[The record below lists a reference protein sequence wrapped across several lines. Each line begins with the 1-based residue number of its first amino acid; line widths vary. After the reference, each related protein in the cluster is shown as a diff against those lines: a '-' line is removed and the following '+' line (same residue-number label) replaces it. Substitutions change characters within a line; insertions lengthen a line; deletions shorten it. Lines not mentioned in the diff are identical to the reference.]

1 MNNLTKAAITTLEVA
16 EMMEVSHSDLLKKIE
31 GRKDRKGY
39 IQILNEGQMSVVD
52 FFYKSSYMDAKGEER
67 PCYEVTCL
75 GCDFLA
81 NKFTGEK
88 GVLFTARYV
97 KRFHEMENRFQ
108 EKVYETKATSLGEI
122 ASFAKEMDRR
132 MERQGSEPWKICEAF
147 KIISEQFGIRLPDDF
162 VKVPNIQQLSLFEQ
176 GEKHEE
182 ELERGPPESGHDTK
196 TSGRVS
202 GDYNQKLPK
211 N

>member
-162 VKVPNIQQLSLFEQ
+162 VKVPNIQQLSLFE
-176 GEKHEE
+176 
-182 ELERGPPESGHDTK
+182 
-196 TSGRVS
+196 
-202 GDYNQKLPK
+202 
-211 N
+211 